1 MSTCN
6 LNPYQVIAN
15 DPTLKSLKILIDL
28 AGFQSTVASLANST
42 MFCPTDASIANNPS
56 IYNYLIQP
64 ANIATLKS
72 VLLYHITGKALTTLD
87 LYPTRTLLMLNNSS
101 LFILNNIYLQFVPV
115 CKDNMNQ
122 QYNVVEGN
130 LATSTG
136 TFLQKINGVL
146 QPYYIPYPII
156 VTCPYNPR
164 CPSNKI

>member
-15 DPTLKSLKILIDL
+15 DPTLKTLKALIDL

-42 MFCPTDASIANNPS
+42 IFCPTDASFTNNPS
-56 IYNYLIQP
+56 IYNYLVNP
-64 ANIATLKS
+64 ANINTLKQ
-72 VLLYHITGKALTTLD
+72 VLLYHITGKPYTTRD

-115 CKDNMNQ
+115 CKDNLNQ

-130 LATSTG
+130 IATSTG
-136 TFLQKINGVL
+136 TYLQKIPGVL

-156 VTCPYNPR
+156 VQCPYNPK
-164 CPSNKI
+164 CPSYKN